1 MRPWLIGGL
10 LAVALSAAPIS
21 AAAGK
26 CAMTEP
32 DRLWMESS
40 LAAWQSVSTERLK
53 LSPHRMPTIVTFDA
67 KCRFERGSGS
77 QAWKGEPHAGT
88 VRLPDGNE
96 APAQVTSFAGKDE
109 KTQTDFFVMA
119 LPSIWQAAKIPVA
132 DDPGGLT
139 AVFLHEFSHTRQIDP
154 LKSVFAAANAAR
166 RMDDNTND
174 DSLQKHFQS
183 DPAYVAVAEKEIDL
197 LYRAA
202 AEPDDIAARKLAGQ
216 ALALIEARQKRWFVG
231 DDSYWKNYDDLFLT
245 MEGFG
250 QWVAYAWLAD
260 PRGGGL
266 EAGAARD
273 KMKGTRWWSQTEG
286 LGLFLVI
293 DRFVPDWTQRAF
305 APTPALGIDLLR
317 LAAAG
322 AS

>member
-1 MRPWLIGGL
+1 MHINIVIAGL
-10 LAVALSAAPIS
+10 ALVVASPIAAAAPNCLMSENDS
-21 AAAGK
+21 AWVK
-26 CAMTEP
+26 
-32 DRLWMESS
+32 SS
-40 LAAWQSVSTERLK
+40 LAAWQEVSTERMK
-53 LSPHRMPTIVTFDA
+53 LAAHRAPTILFFDA
-67 KCRFERGSGS
+67 KCRFERASGS
-77 QAWKGEPHAGT
+77 QAWNGEPHSGT

-96 APAQVTSFAGKDE
+96 APAQVTSFAGRDE
-109 KTQTDFFVMA
+109 KTKSDFFVMA
-119 LPSIWQAAKIPVA
+119 LPSVWQAAKIPIA
-132 DDPGGLT
+132 TDPKGLT
-139 AVFLHEFSHTRQIDP
+139 AVFLHEFSHTRQIEP

-166 RMDDNTND
+166 KMDDDTND

-183 DPAYVAVAEKEIDL
+183 DPAYVAVAEKEMDL

-202 AEPDDIAARKLAGQ
+202 AEPDDAAARKLAAQ

-231 DDSYWKNYDDLFLT
+231 DEAYWKNYDDLFLT

-260 PRGGGL
+260 PRGGGM

-273 KMKGTRWWSQTEG
+273 KMKGTKWWSQTEG

-293 DRFVPDWTQRAF
+293 DRFVPDWTRRAF

-317 LAAAG
+317 LAAAP
-322 AS
+322 AA

>member
-1 MRPWLIGGL
+1 MHIKLVAGM
-10 LAVALSAAPIS
+10 LALTSAWPS
-21 AAAGK
+21 FAAQSN
-26 CAMTEP
+26 CRMSEP
-32 DRLWMESS
+32 DRAWVESS
-40 LAAWQSVSTERLK
+40 LAAWQKVSTERMK
-53 LSPHRMPTIVTFDA
+53 LAAHRLPTMVFFDA
-67 KCRFERGSGS
+67 KCRFERPGGS
-77 QAWKGEPHAGT
+77 QAWTSEAHSGT

-96 APAQVTSFAGKDE
+96 APAQVTSFAGKDD

-119 LPSIWQAAKIPVA
+119 LPSVWEAAKMPIAA
-132 DDPGGLT
+132 DPRGLT
-139 AVFLHEFSHTRQIDP
+139 AVFLHEFSHTRQIES
-154 LKSVFAAANAAR
+154 LKAVFAAANVAR
-166 RMDDNTND
+166 PMDDNTND
-174 DSLQKHFQS
+174 DSLQKNFQR
-183 DPAYVAVAEKEIDL
+183 DPIYVAVAEKEMDL

-202 AEPDDIAARKLAGQ
+202 AEPDDAAARKLAAQ

-231 DDSYWKNYDDLFLT
+231 ADSYWKNYDDLFLT

-260 PRGGGL
+260 PRGGGM

-273 KMKGTRWWSQTEG
+273 KMKGTKWWSQTEG

-317 LAAAG
+317 LAAGPA
-322 AS
+322 A

>member
-1 MRPWLIGGL
+1 
-10 LAVALSAAPIS
+10 
-21 AAAGK
+21 
-26 CAMTEP
+26 
-32 DRLWMESS
+32 
-40 LAAWQSVSTERLK
+40 
-53 LSPHRMPTIVTFDA
+53 MPTILFFDA
-67 KCRFERGSGS
+67 KCRFERVSGS
-77 QAWKGEPHAGT
+77 KAWKSEPHSGT

-109 KTQTDFFVMA
+109 KTQADFFVMA
-119 LPSIWQAAKIPVA
+119 LPSVWQGAKIPIAA
-132 DDPGGLT
+132 DPKGLT
-139 AVFLHEFSHTRQIDP
+139 AVFLHEYSHTRQIEP
-154 LKSVFAAANAAR
+154 LKEVFAAANAAR
-166 RMDDNTND
+166 KMDDDTND

-183 DPAYVAVAEKEIDL
+183 DPIYVAVAEKEIDL

-202 AEPDDIAARKLAGQ
+202 AEPDDGAARKLAGQ
-216 ALALIEARQKRWFVG
+216 ALTLIEARQKRWFVG
-231 DDSYWKNYDDLFLT
+231 NDSYWKNYDDLFLT

-260 PRGGGL
+260 PGGGGM

-293 DRFVPDWTQRAF
+293 DRFVPDWTKRAF

-317 LAAAG
+317 LAAVPAG
-322 AS
+322 